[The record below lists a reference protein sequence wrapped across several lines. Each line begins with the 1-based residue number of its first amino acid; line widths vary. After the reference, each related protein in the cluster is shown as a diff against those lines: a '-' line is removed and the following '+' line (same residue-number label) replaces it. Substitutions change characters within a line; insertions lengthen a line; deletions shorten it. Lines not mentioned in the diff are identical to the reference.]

1 MKPTR
6 ISRRVLGAFFLLCF
20 ASTLAGCWQPRQ
32 VKVTGRV
39 TFSDGTPL
47 TYGQVC
53 FSDGYY
59 LGRGDLDE
67 NGEYELRIFRKNDG
81 IPPGVYQAY
90 ITCAIRLE
98 GDDSRTGRFN
108 QGLAKLVMLID
119 RQYTTER
126 TSDWV
131 CEVDKKHKRFDFTVY
146 PPGEVP
152 EDQITEEA
160 RFQFDEE
167 YRRKKVKEYWQEKGE
182 EEREAAEKS
191 GRLPEE
197 LASPQNRKARHV
209 HPSLL

>member
-1 MKPTR
+1 MKSTR
-6 ISRRVLGAFFLLCF
+6 ISRRVLCAVFLVSF
-20 ASTLAGCWQPRQ
+20 ASTLVGCWQPRQ
-32 VKVTGRV
+32 VKVSGRV
-39 TFSDGTPL
+39 TFADGTPL

-98 GDDSRTGRFN
+98 ADDSRASRGN
-108 QGLAKLVMLID
+108 PGLAKLVMLID
-119 RQYTTER
+119 RQYMTER
-126 TSDWV
+126 TSGWV

-152 EDQITEEA
+152 EDEITEEA

-167 YRRKKVKEYWQEKGE
+167 YRREKVEEYWREKGE
-182 EEREAAEKS
+182 EEREEAEKS
-191 GRLPEE
+191 GRLSEE
-197 LASPQNRKARHV
+197 FATPQNRKKRHIA
-209 HPSLL
+209 PSLL